1 MNKSRKKQSKI
12 LLFIYLLV
20 VVYQSVSYTD
30 VFKLI
35 NTKSHSHK
43 HHHHTTFV
51 HVHHE
56 NHFHAGLFHFLD
68 HLMESIQNLEQETE
82 DHIIQACNS
91 ILKKTEKKPRICSSC
106 ILSNTLLYHTVG
118 AASLPDPP
126 WHKQEFQQAHFKH
139 DSAYRGPPSLI

>member
-20 VVYQSVSYTD
+20 VVFQSVSYTD
-30 VFKLI
+30 VFKLL

-56 NHFHAGLFHFLD
+56 NHFHVGLFHFLD
-68 HLMESIQNLEQETE
+68 HLMESIQNLDQETE

-91 ILKKTEKKPRICSSC
+91 IFPKTEKKPRICSSC
-106 ILSNTLLYHTVG
+106 ILSNTLSFHSVG

-126 WHKQEFQQAHFKH
+126 WHKQEFQQALFKH
-139 DSAYRGPPSLI
+139 DSTYRGPPSLT

>member
-1 MNKSRKKQSKI
+1 MNKSRKTQSKI

-43 HHHHTTFV
+43 HHHHTNFV

-56 NHFHAGLFHFLD
+56 NHFHSGLFHFLD
-68 HLMESIQNLEQETE
+68 HLMESMQNLDQETE

-91 ILKKTEKKPRICSSC
+91 LFPKTEKKSITSDFYIFSTKFLC
-106 ILSNTLLYHTVG
+106 LSVD

-126 WHKQEFQQAHFKH
+126 WHKQQFKRAFFKQ
-139 DSAYRGPPSLI
+139 DSTYRGPPALT

>member
-43 HHHHTTFV
+43 HQHTTFV

-68 HLMESIQNLEQETE
+68 HLMESIQNLDQETE

-91 ILKKTEKKPRICSSC
+91 LFPKTEKKSRTSSSC
-106 ILSNTLLYHTVG
+106 ILSNTVIYHSVD

-126 WHKQEFQQAHFKH
+126 WHKQEFRQAYFKH
-139 DSAYRGPPSLI
+139 DFPYRGPPTLT